1 MEFSSFEQKILVFHS
16 TTLQNTR
23 IWKIS
28 RWGLE
33 KIPFPNI
40 QKFLKKILD
49 IFVLN
54 LYYFSQSN
62 LWKDRLMSVVL
73 VVQNG
78 SVFSTSQR
86 FAQICRIRSHCG
98 PLSPW

>member
-40 QKFLKKILD
+40 QKFLKKFLT
-49 IFVLN
+49 FL
-54 LYYFSQSN
+54 
-62 LWKDRLMSVVL
+62 
-73 VVQNG
+73 
-78 SVFSTSQR
+78 
-86 FAQICRIRSHCG
+86 C
-98 PLSPW
+98 